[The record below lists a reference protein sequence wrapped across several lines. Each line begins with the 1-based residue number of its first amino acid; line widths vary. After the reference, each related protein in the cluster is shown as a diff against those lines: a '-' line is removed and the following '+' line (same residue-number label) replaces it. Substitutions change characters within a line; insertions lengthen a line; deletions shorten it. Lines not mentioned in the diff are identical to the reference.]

1 MGRFSFDDTIKQF
14 DLIVSDMNESNV
26 KNDVMFR
33 RTCREIF
40 QKSYSKF
47 DLDNSLSTVTT
58 LLVGKVISACQKSKE
73 SNNNVL
79 HAKLFRKLNSSSVT
93 TSYSDLGKINQFLKT
108 SKFTLVVKLLK
119 IQYDHGFR
127 KAVFSINLD

>member
-1 MGRFSFDDTIKQF
+1 
-14 DLIVSDMNESNV
+14 MNESNV

-47 DLDNSLSTVTT
+47 DLDSSLSNVTT
-58 LLVGKVISACQKSKE
+58 LLVGKVISACQKSKTQ
-73 SNNNVL
+73 NNNVVR
-79 HAKLFRKLNSSSVT
+79 AKSFRKLNLSSVT
-93 TSYSDLGKINQFLKT
+93 ISYSDLGKINQFLKT
-108 SKFTLVVKLLK
+108 SEFTLVVKLLK

-127 KAVFSINLD
+127 KAVFSINSD